1 MGVYQR
7 DERWMVY
14 WKENGKRRDKSF
26 GRGDEGRQLAEAF
39 EAAVNDSRVIDG
51 MVIPVQR
58 IEVPEP
64 VQLEP
69 VVVQEPEEVKGITFG
84 QLSQKYLEHL
94 KVSGKTETHI
104 LTLAHLLKFSF
115 FDILDKNKPVDSMSY
130 VEEGM
135 KFIKHYQGV
144 SKQTGKPRAQT
155 TVNRYCNYLAA
166 IFNFGIENELSK
178 VNPLSKRKKA
188 RERPRDVQLT
198 VKDMKKI
205 MEHAEPHVKW
215 AMEVCFNLGTRPG
228 KSELLALKWS
238 DVDFDKGTVKIYATK
253 TKTFRTVPVRP
264 SFLEKLKVMQANALT
279 AYIIEFKGRKVD
291 SVRKSFNTACEL
303 AGITY
308 PIRMYDLRHLFA
320 TTLLSQGADLSAVS
334 KLMGHFS
341 VKMTADVYYHYLE
354 GEKERAVNLL
364 PELEGV

>member
-69 VVVQEPEEVKGITFG
+69 VVVQEPEEDKGITFG
-84 QLSQKYLEHL
+84 ELSKKYLEHL

-130 VEEGM
+130 VEDGM

-198 VKDMKKI
+198 VKDMGFGI
-205 MEHAEPHVKW
+205 YPAPLVFW
-215 AMEVCFNLGTRPG
+215 GSCPAGPRRRPG
-228 KSELLALKWS
+228 HPLDSLGRALSWG
-238 DVDFDKGTVKIYATK
+238 FPTCPGGWCP
-253 TKTFRTVPVRP
+253 RTVPHP
-264 SFLEKLKVMQANALT
+264 GG
-279 AYIIEFKGRKVD
+279 GRSGGK
-291 SVRKSFNTACEL
+291 
-303 AGITY
+303 
-308 PIRMYDLRHLFA
+308 YDFA
-320 TTLLSQGADLSAVS
+320 RG
-334 KLMGHFS
+334 
-341 VKMTADVYYHYLE
+341 
-354 GEKERAVNLL
+354 
-364 PELEGV
+364 